1 MVRSSVAVKYG
12 IINYEGNNKKF
23 FPDQNSLLNKGDD
36 STMKIK
42 WIALSGSF
50 TLVKSLKLR
59 FNH

>member
-42 WIALSGSF
+42 
-50 TLVKSLKLR
+50 
-59 FNH
+59 